1 MASLSSFLQMIL
13 PGTGEFPN
21 TWGTVTNQNLQTI
34 DQFLQVLR
42 SKLDGGTATDVTYG
56 SLVGGLSTLAAR
68 LNVSINADGTLNIS
82 ATPDVVALATS
93 IVYGQQAT
101 PTARFVL
108 SDRELFDARA
118 RALGARYTPGST
130 SAGSL
135 DTGLAVRSARF
146 NGTVAGF
153 DDAAAGV
160 QTPIR
165 SFTANTVSDGPANY
179 LTTAGAGIVTMAGS
193 GTPVLTNID
202 GYVFRTRYDV
212 ALDVGGS
219 PSPPTA
225 GQTIYIFAQRSDYND
240 ATFVYRRFGAVVS
253 TAQDLRVL
261 QGGSDGVSS
270 GSTFTSATGLFTTR
284 GVQPGDVLTITGG
297 ANAGDYLVSSVGSDT
312 TITMV
317 SPFPANI
324 SAMTWSIGDK
334 LTPNVGFVAVTPG
347 TNPPYVAGRVY
358 LGEASFG
365 AGPTITGLIV
375 YAKNGIFEGIQTGL
389 TAAGSFP
396 VTFNHNLGALPS
408 SVHVY
413 ASATGTAGATEYALQ
428 AKHDP
433 GNAQLIRIP
442 TVVPK
447 ITRNTITLTMVDPE
461 ATKRLYTDE
470 TGSDATS
477 GAIRVVVRR

>member
-1 MASLSSFLQMIL
+1 MASLSSFLQLIL

-21 TWGTVTNQNLQTI
+21 TWGQVVNTDLTTI

-42 SKLDGGTATDVTYG
+42 AKLDGGTATDVTYG
-56 SLVGGLSTLAAR
+56 SLVGSSASLAAR
-68 LNVSINADGTLNIS
+68 LNVSINPDGTLNIG
-82 ATPDVVALATS
+82 ATPSIQALATS
-93 IVYGQQAT
+93 SVYGTFAN
-101 PTARFVL
+101 PTLRFTA

-118 RALGARYTPGST
+118 RALGNRYTPGST
-130 SAGSL
+130 TAGVL
-135 DTGLAVRSARF
+135 DDGLAARAARF
-146 NGTVAGF
+146 NGIVAGF

-165 SFTANTVSDGPANY
+165 SFVANTVSDGPANCV
-179 LTTAGAGIVTMAGS
+179 TTAGAGTVTVAGGS
-193 GTPVLTNID
+193 SAVLINID
-202 GYVFRTRYDV
+202 GYPFRTRYDV
-212 ALDVGGS
+212 VLDVGGAG
-219 PSPPTA
+219 SPPMA

-240 ATFVYRRFGAVVS
+240 ANFVYRRFGAVVS

-261 QGGSDGVSS
+261 QSGTDGVSS
-270 GSTFTSATGLFTTR
+270 GSTFTSATGLFSTR
-284 GVQPGDVLTITGG
+284 GVQPGDILTITGG
-297 ANAGDYLVSSVGSDT
+297 TNAGDYLVSAVGSDT
-312 TITMV
+312 SITVV
-317 SPFPANI
+317 SPFPSNI
-324 SAMTWSIGDK
+324 SAMSWSISDK
-334 LTPNVGFVAVTPG
+334 MAPNIGFVAETAGVA
-347 TNPPYVAGRVY
+347 PPYVAGRVY
-358 LGEASFG
+358 LAEATFG

-375 YAKNGIFEGIQTGL
+375 YAKNGIFEGVQTGL

-413 ASATGTAGATEYALQ
+413 ASAAGTSTSTEYALQ

-447 ITRNTITLTMVDPE
+447 ITRNTIVLTMVDPE

-470 TGSDATS
+470 AGTDVTS